1 MIPEPRST
9 KPKSYKEA
17 LTLPKTP
24 ERTKS
29 PYDGTLNSTPM
40 RVARGGSS
48 AVAVAVGAP
57 VAKVTSPLA
66 GPVTKGGRASAKLI
80 SPAPTIVPVS
90 SDSSQ
95 SDGWQVAKRQ
105 RRSTRRTG
113 DDGLDGTREPSP
125 PPRSPKRK
133 QAKARPFSFPSPLE
147 EGNEDAEPVRSQDVE
162 PAEPRESDAA
172 LALLNSDASPAPAP
186 ARSKRTRPTDPARG
200 QPMLPP
206 MPFRALELPA
216 AGRAPAQDLTGLQ
229 LQRLAVRGAA
239 PDGIDLAQALLEC
252 LTNRALL
259 SNWCFPAGLPE
270 TRLGMLR
277 MLLRAAKE
285 LDPDSKFCLKHPFT
299 PDQLL
304 ASTRFGSA
312 LSYLNAVRN
321 ALKSKKRICSLE
333 GDLLLAAVA
342 SLHFGVRIMILGGAS
357 LEIPHPQL
365 VYDFHP
371 ADDVVAERSIALIM
385 CPSTG
390 GFNWLHPDTTIL
402 PEASE
407 EFTPQ
412 CAFLVAALAEPLL
425 DWTDDADTDR
435 AVVGYTEL
443 TAAAASA
450 AVNKVQPNVKTAQL
464 ACQLPLQ
471 RLAVRG
477 NASPGLEL
485 CEALHQ
491 ALHMRAL
498 ISGWEYPDGLPANG
512 TELRDA
518 LLRAASTLQ
527 PDEELNL
534 LSPVTPNDLFVNS
547 RLNDLSEFL
556 AEARFNVKRI
566 MDATKRK
573 QALLQQSRPRRQR
586 PKISERQQRKLE
598 AGFPMK
604 KYSSVPTTSRT
615 QALQRLGAA

>member
-321 ALKSKKRICSLE
+321 
-333 GDLLLAAVA
+333 
-342 SLHFGVRIMILGGAS
+342 
-357 LEIPHPQL
+357 
-365 VYDFHP
+365 
-371 ADDVVAERSIALIM
+371 
-385 CPSTG
+385 
-390 GFNWLHPDTTIL
+390 
-402 PEASE
+402 
-407 EFTPQ
+407 
-412 CAFLVAALAEPLL
+412 
-425 DWTDDADTDR
+425 
-435 AVVGYTEL
+435 
-443 TAAAASA
+443 
-450 AVNKVQPNVKTAQL
+450 
-464 ACQLPLQ
+464 
-471 RLAVRG
+471 
-477 NASPGLEL
+477 
-485 CEALHQ
+485 
-491 ALHMRAL
+491 
-498 ISGWEYPDGLPANG
+498 
-512 TELRDA
+512 
-518 LLRAASTLQ
+518 
-527 PDEELNL
+527 
-534 LSPVTPNDLFVNS
+534 LFS
-547 RLNDLSEFL
+547 
-556 AEARFNVKRI
+556 
-566 MDATKRK
+566 
-573 QALLQQSRPRRQR
+573 
-586 PKISERQQRKLE
+586 
-598 AGFPMK
+598 
-604 KYSSVPTTSRT
+604 
-615 QALQRLGAA
+615 